1 MESSWIASQK
11 KAFARWANHVLQQRA
26 LSIHDIDHDL
36 RNGSVLISLVEILE
50 GAKVEVSPRKGQTT
64 APPSAPLHG
73 ESKIQSFTNAT
84 RALKFIES
92 QGISLVNC
100 RAEHLVDNNS
110 KMVLGLLWR
119 VITHYHIQPLTGDE
133 MVHDLGDGGSK
144 SNLLDLK
151 HGLEGNRS
159 LRIKSL
165 MNKSHRDTLLRWC
178 KGELESYGINPT
190 NLTKSFQSPT
200 TLAALVHK
208 QNPSIINMEEINNM
222 EPTAAFAKIFQLAET
237 QLGIPQILDPSD
249 FIDVSGTDECSVM
262 IYIAYFLKRTPP
274 ASRVFNRVRSQAE
287 LNTYYRNPSENTRE
301 DPSDELAAEKLRV
314 ENQMLKEFIKSE
326 LEKIAKT
333 MELNMQQA
341 AEKVEAKTSLLFTK
355 TQTLKVSLEKVSAST
370 TSTFA
375 ENQKLREEAKQH
387 AALPSSSP
395 PPLPPLLSEEVK
407 SLRSELAQSKVELKE
422 AVEQVAVLRE
432 DAKKKESKTAE
443 LKRSNDELQME
454 NHTLQNQLHEIK
466 ATPPSPSPLPS
477 PNSSPPPSPDS
488 SQPATPKHAGDSAD
502 GASQP
507 ANKQQLVPSKSN
519 TVIPRDEI
527 TPSGEM
533 TTKGEPGTKTKAK
546 LTGEELKTHNII
558 VVQSLVRRWLAK
570 RRAKRARRRQTVVS
584 ELITTERTYVG
595 CLQTLLSEYFQ
606 PLRKMAAEGQ
616 PLSQTLNENLLK
628 TIFNNAEVIYNIN
641 SNLLAKLE
649 QRWNAWDY
657 EQKLGD
663 VFLSTMEF
671 LKCYNQ
677 YVNHY
682 NRSLDTLAECA
693 KITAFMDFLK
703 VKGLKCGH
711 HLRDLLIVPVQ
722 RIPRYVILL
731 EEMVRYTHK
740 SHPDFRELTLA
751 LSKMHNIAD
760 YVNEKKRDFESLAQV
775 SAIQETLVGIS
786 ILEYPRLRFL
796 QEGDLAFD
804 GGKKTQTY
812 HVFLFNEVVLLTK
825 LQKKVF
831 GDRKQKQLKYK
842 FLELIKL
849 SADTR
854 VSKTDCSFS
863 VDVPNSPPKKFTTPT
878 EKERDL
884 WAHNIHSSIEKMIE
898 AKRTKSVDRV

>member
-11 KAFARWANHVLQQRA
+11 KAFARWANHVLQQRG
-26 LSIHDIDHDL
+26 LSIQDIDHDL
-36 RNGSVLISLVEILE
+36 RNGHVLISLVEILE
-50 GAKVEVSPRKGQTT
+50 GAKVDVSPRKGQT
-64 APPSAPLHG
+64 SAPHG

-92 QGISLVNC
+92 HGISLVNC
-100 RAEHLVDNNS
+100 RAEHIVDNNS

-119 VITHYHIQPLTGDE
+119 VITHYHIQPLTEDE
-133 MVHDLGDGGSK
+133 VVTDLGDGGSK
-144 SNLLDLK
+144 YNTLDLK

-159 LRIKSL
+159 LRLKSL

-178 KGELESYGINPT
+178 KSELEPYGINPT
-190 NLTKSFQSPT
+190 NLTKSFQSPAA
-200 TLAALVHK
+200 LAALVHK
-208 QNPSIINMEEINNM
+208 QNPSIINLEEINSM
-222 EPTAAFAKIFQLAET
+222 EPAAAFAKIFQLAET
-237 QLGIPQILDPSD
+237 HLGIPQILDPSD
-249 FIDVSGTDECSVM
+249 FIDVTGTDECSVM
-262 IYIAYFLKRTPP
+262 IYIAYFLKRTP
-274 ASRVFNRVRSQAE
+274 AVNRVFNRVRSQAE
-287 LNTYYRNPSENTRE
+287 LNTYFKNPSDTTRE
-301 DPSDELAAEKLRV
+301 DPSDELAAENAKLRA
-314 ENQMLKEFIKSE
+314 ENHMLKEFIKNE

-333 MELNMQQA
+333 MELNMQHTVQ
-341 AEKVEAKTSLLFTK
+341 KVDAKTSLLSAK
-355 TQTLKVSLEKVSAST
+355 TQTLKISLEQVSAATASTIAENRRLRAEAKQNAVPTSASPTVSASPD
-370 TSTFA
+370 A
-375 ENQKLREEAKQH
+375 EEL
-387 AALPSSSP
+387 
-395 PPLPPLLSEEVK
+395 K

-422 AVEQVAVLRE
+422 AVEKVAVLRE
-432 DAKKKESKTAE
+432 EVDKKESKNAE

-454 NHTLQNQLHEIK
+454 NQTLQKQLHEIK
-466 ATPPSPSPLPS
+466 ATPTPTQNPSPKI
-477 PNSSPPPSPDS
+477 SPPPSP
-488 SQPATPKHAGDSAD
+488 TPSFAPSPTLSPPVTRPESAD

-507 ANKQQLVPSKSN
+507 ANKLPVEPKNNAVASRGEEN
-519 TVIPRDEI
+519 TPNV
-527 TPSGEM
+527 
-533 TTKGEPGTKTKAK
+533 TTKGEPGTKAG
-546 LTGEELKTHNII
+546 LSAEDLKTHNII

-570 RRAKRARRRQTVVS
+570 RWAKRARRRQTVVS

-649 QRWNAWDY
+649 QRWNTWNY

-731 EEMVRYTHK
+731 EEMVRYTSK
-740 SHPDFRELTLA
+740 THPDFKELTLA
-751 LSKMHNIAD
+751 LSKMHAIAD

-796 QEGDLAFD
+796 QEGDLVFD

-812 HVFLFNEVVLLTK
+812 HVFLFNEIVLLTK

-849 SADTR
+849 SADTK
-854 VSKTDCSFS
+854 VSKMDGSFS
-863 VDVPNSPPKKFTTPT
+863 IEISNSPPKKFITTT

-884 WAHNIHSSIEKMIE
+884 WASNIHSSVEKMIE
-898 AKRTKSVDRV
+898 AKRTKAVDRM